1 MEFKE
6 QLRYYREQ
14 RGYSADELAKL
25 IGVSYTTL
33 KGYENAGREPKYN
46 ILIKIA
52 NVLKVSLDDLLGRTP
67 ISEDEKLLNLLDDI
81 LLLDKKNYIT
91 IDSYTKEDIYIL
103 VGTNFKYGKI
113 KISKKNIID
122 CINKSKQIS
131 KEIEQ
136 INIFNSVVD
145 EMLNTAFNDLENDIN
160 NNKKVIEEI
169 KIIPKGTDK
178 EELEKTNT
186 LNKIEKINIQLQI
199 CQNMVLKLQK
209 HFKDTRQEI
218 IIKKN
223 NK

>member
-67 ISEDEKLLNLLDDI
+67 INEDEKLLNLLDDI
-81 LLLDKKNYIT
+81 LLLDKKKCIT
-91 IDSYTKEDIYIL
+91 IDSYTKEHIYFYI
-103 VGTNFKYGKI
+103 GTNFKYGKI
-113 KISKKNIID
+113 EINKKRIID

-136 INIFNSVVD
+136 INTFNFLID
-145 EMLNTAFNDLENDIN
+145 EILNTAFNDLENGIN
-160 NNKKVIEEI
+160 DNEKAIKEI
-169 KIIPKGTDK
+169 KKEPKGTDK
-178 EELEKTNT
+178 EELEKTNI
-186 LNKIEKINIQLQI
+186 LNKIKKTNIQLQI
-199 CQNMVLKLQK
+199 WQNIVLKIQK
-209 HFKDTRQEI
+209 HFKDVRQEI
-218 IIKKN
+218 ILKN